1 MFRIVLSG
9 KKITNI
15 MKPKT
20 FVRLGRW
27 EHRQSDKHKELKSI
41 WANSDNCGDRI
52 CGTPDLINN
61 IIKKER
67 KPT

>member
-1 MFRIVLSG
+1 MFRIVLAG
-9 KKITNI
+9 KKIVNLL
-15 MKPKT
+15 KPKT

-27 EHRQSDKHKELKSI
+27 EHRQNDKQKELKSI

-61 IIKKER
+61 IIKNDR
-67 KPT
+67 KRT